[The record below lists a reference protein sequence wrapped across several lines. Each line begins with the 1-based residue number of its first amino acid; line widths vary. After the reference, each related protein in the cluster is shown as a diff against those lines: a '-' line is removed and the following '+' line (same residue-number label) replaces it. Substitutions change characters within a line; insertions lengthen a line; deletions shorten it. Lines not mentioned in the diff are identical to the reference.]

1 MSELEKTIEDKLIEQ
16 LTQGKSQWTYRPDL
30 HTEEELWANLR
41 TILERG
47 NKAALDGKPLTDTE
61 FEQVKNQLSFA
72 TFYDAAK
79 WIAGENGIAHVYV
92 QRDTET
98 VQLTALKRDDIAGG
112 SSVYEVINQ
121 YRALKDDDEDDIHS
135 QNRRFDVSLLING
148 IPLIHIELKN
158 RQHSYLDGFR
168 QIRKYIREG
177 KFTGI
182 FSAVQMFVVSN
193 AVDTKYFAAAGA
205 EDLNE
210 KFLSGWEN
218 SDNEPVADYLKFA
231 EHMLKIPE
239 AHQMVMKYT
248 VLDQEA
254 KRILLLRPYQIHAIE
269 AVRTASRQGKSGYIW
284 HTTGSGKTM
293 TSYKAARNLLIDI
306 PSIEKTIFLIDRK
319 DLDTQTTQ
327 AFQSY
332 ANNDVVDVDETDNV
346 SDLINKLKNRNQ
358 QVIVTTI
365 QKLTIAV
372 KKRIQEGTPVYERIK
387 SLRVAFIVDECHR
400 AVTPRTQRLLSQFF
414 VNSLWY
420 GFTGTP
426 RFDVNAYPAEGDLPR
441 TTDELYSNE
450 EFRRDPEYQAKID
463 RRELPFCLHRYTVKE
478 AIRDE
483 AVLGFRTEHL
493 GAHKLKE
500 NDSNEDL
507 SVYETETHMLQVLDT
522 IINKSHEKL
531 GFKNGR
537 GKTYEAIL
545 TVNSIK
551 RAQAYYDLLKRV
563 VNGETS
569 VTISEETR
577 RVLPDFPKFAITYS
591 VSSDEDNESA
601 DLNVPK
607 MKKSLDDYNAMFG
620 TSFGIG
626 EIKGYNANLNDR
638 LARKKSKYKSRDE
651 QLDLVIVVNRL
662 LTGFDAPCLSTV
674 FMDRQ
679 PMHPHDIIQ
688 TFSRT
693 NRLFDKSKSCGQI
706 VTFQSPHTFKNAVDE
721 ALILY
726 SAGGKASVLAPD
738 WDTVHDEFTKALAYL
753 RVTAE
758 TPDVIAELS
767 KEGQLR
773 FAKAFQEFDKI
784 YSSLKAFT
792 KYADNDPDSYGIT
805 QEEYDKYAAWYLN
818 IREKYRPDRPDNT
831 DTPTDIDLEY
841 ELKAYSKEKIDYDY
855 IVSLIQSVIS
865 ATDEERGE
873 QHYRN
878 LVLEIT
884 KYIDELLSANPKLG
898 ALMQQLWSKVQENP
912 AEFKDRRV
920 SYVLAEMRKD
930 AIDSVLSD
938 FSEKWCVSL
947 DAVSYA
953 ADRYQAGDTDLPGLN
968 NLKKSADFD
977 SYSANHEGI
986 SKFKYN
992 QSVKKALLVLLNED
1006 VLPLRDDGYR
1016 IDDAALYNKS

>member
-1 MSELEKTIEDKLIEQ
+1 MAELEKTIEDKLIEQ
-16 LTQGKSQWTYRPDL
+16 LTVGKSQWTYRPDL

-41 TILERG
+41 SILERG
-47 NKAALDGKPLTDTE
+47 NKAVLDGMPLTDLE

-121 YRALKDDDEDDIHS
+121 YRALKDDEEDIHS

-193 AVDTKYFAAAGA
+193 AVDTKYFAAAS
-205 EDLNE
+205 EEELNE
-210 KFLSGWEN
+210 KFLSGWEDFAN
-218 SDNEPVADYLKFA
+218 NPVTDYLKFA
-231 EHMLKIPE
+231 ENVLKIPE
-239 AHQMVMKYT
+239 AHQMVMKYA

-254 KRILLLRPYQIHAIE
+254 RKILLLRPYQIHAIE
-269 AVRTASRQGKSGYIW
+269 AVRTASRQGRSGYIW

-346 SDLINKLKNRNQ
+346 GDLIDKLKNNNQ
-358 QVIVTTI
+358 QVVVTTI
-365 QKLTIAV
+365 QKLSIAV
-372 KKRIQEGTPVYERIK
+372 KKRLKEGTPAYNRIK
-387 SLRVAFIVDECHR
+387 NLRVAFIVDECHR
-400 AVTPRTQRLLSQFF
+400 AVTPRTQRLLAQFF

-441 TTDELYSNE
+441 TTDELYGE
-450 EFRRDPEYQAKID
+450 
-463 RRELPFCLHRYTVKE
+463 CLHKYTVKE

-483 AVLGFRTEHL
+483 AVLGFQTEHL
-493 GAHKLKE
+493 GAQKLKDD
-500 NDSNEDL
+500 DSNEDL
-507 SVYETETHMLQVLDT
+507 SVYETETHMLKVLDT
-522 IINKSHEKL
+522 IINKSQEKL

-607 MKKSLDDYNAMFG
+607 MQESLDDYNAMFG

-688 TFSRT
+688 AFSRT
-693 NRLFDKSKSCGQI
+693 NRLFDKSKTCGQI
-706 VTFQSPHTFKNAVDE
+706 VTFQSPHIFKDAVDE

-738 WDTVHDEFTKALAYL
+738 WDTVYDEFKKALAYL

-805 QEEYDKYAAWYLN
+805 QEEYEQYAAWYLN
-818 IREKYRPDRPDNT
+818 IREKYKPDRPDNPDPT
-831 DTPTDIDLEY
+831 TDIDLEY

-855 IVSLIQSVIS
+855 IVSLIQSVVS
-865 ATDEERGE
+865 ATDEERQE
-873 QHYRN
+873 QHYQN
-878 LVLEIT
+878 LVAEIT
-884 KYIDELLSANPKLG
+884 KYIEELLSFNPKLG
-898 ALMQQLWSKVQENP
+898 ALMQQLWEKVQENP
-912 AEFKDRRV
+912 DDFKGKRV
-920 SYVLAEMRKD
+920 SYVLAEMRKET
-930 AIDSVLSD
+930 IDSVLRG
-938 FSEKWCVSL
+938 FAEEWCVSL

-953 ADRYQAGDTDLPGLN
+953 ADRYQFGDTDLPGLN

-977 SYSANHEGI
+977 SYSEEHEGI
-986 SKFKYN
+986 SKFKYH
-992 QSVKKALLVLLNED
+992 QSVKKALLTLLNED
-1006 VLPLRDDGYR
+1006 VIPLRDDDYR
-1016 IDDAALYNKS
+1016 IDDAALLNRT

>member
-1 MSELEKTIEDKLIEQ
+1 MAELEKTIEDKLIEQ
-16 LTQGKSQWTYRPDL
+16 LTEGKSQWTYRPDL

-41 TILERG
+41 SILERG
-47 NKAALDGKPLTDTE
+47 NKAVLDGKPLTDQE

-121 YRALKDDDEDDIHS
+121 YRALKDDDEENVHS

-193 AVDTKYFAAAGA
+193 AVDTKYFAAAS
-205 EDLNE
+205 EEELNE
-210 KFLSGWEN
+210 KFLSGWE
-218 SDNEPVADYLKFA
+218 DFANEPVTDYLKFA
-231 EHMLKIPE
+231 ENVLKIPE
-239 AHQMVMKYT
+239 AHQMVMKYA

-254 KRILLLRPYQIHAIE
+254 RRILLLRPYQIHAIE

-346 SDLINKLKNRNQ
+346 GDLIDKLKNNNQ
-358 QVIVTTI
+358 QVVVTTI
-365 QKLTIAV
+365 QKLSIAV
-372 KKRIQEGTPVYERIK
+372 KKRLKEGTPAYNRIK
-387 SLRVAFIVDECHR
+387 ALRVAFIVDECHR

-441 TTDELYSNE
+441 TTDELYG
-450 EFRRDPEYQAKID
+450 A
-463 RRELPFCLHRYTVKE
+463 CLHKYTVKE

-483 AVLGFRTEHL
+483 AVLGFQTEHL
-493 GAHKLKE
+493 GAHKLNN

-522 IINKSHEKL
+522 IINKSQEKL

-569 VTISEETR
+569 ITISEETR

-607 MKKSLDDYNAMFG
+607 MQESLDDYNAMFG

-626 EIKGYNANLNDR
+626 EIKGYNTNLNDR
-638 LARKKSKYKSRDE
+638 LARKKSKFKSRDE

-688 TFSRT
+688 AFSRT
-693 NRLFDKSKSCGQI
+693 NRLFDKSKTCGQI
-706 VTFQSPHTFKNAVDE
+706 VTFQSPHIFKNAVDE

-818 IREKYRPDRPDNT
+818 IRDKYRPDRPDNP
-831 DTPTDIDLEY
+831 DTPPDIDLEY
-841 ELKAYSKEKIDYDY
+841 ELKAYSKERIDYDY
-855 IVSLIQSVIS
+855 IVSLIQSVVS
-865 ATDEERGE
+865 ATDEERQE
-873 QHYRN
+873 QHYQN
-878 LVLEIT
+878 LVAEIT
-884 KYIDELLSANPKLG
+884 KYIEELLSTNPKLG
-898 ALMQQLWSKVQENP
+898 ALMQQLWDKVQENP
-912 AEFKDRRV
+912 DEFKDRRV
-920 SYVLAEMRKD
+920 SYVLAEMRKE
-930 AIDSVLSD
+930 AIDSVLTA
-938 FSEKWCVSL
+938 FAEEWCVSFE
-947 DAVSYA
+947 AVSYA
-953 ADRYQAGDTDLPGLN
+953 ADRYQVGDTDLPGLN

-977 SYSANHEGI
+977 SYAAKHEGM
-986 SKFKYN
+986 SKFKYH
-992 QSVKKALLVLLNED
+992 QSVKKALLTVLNDD
-1006 VLPLRDDGYR
+1006 VIPLRDDDYR
-1016 IDDAALYNKS
+1016 IDDTTTHTNN

>member
-1 MSELEKTIEDKLIEQ
+1 MAELERTIEDNLIDQ
-16 LTQGKSQWTYRPDL
+16 LTKGKSQWTYRPDL
-30 HTEEELWANLR
+30 HTEADLWANLR
-41 TILERG
+41 AILERG
-47 NKAALDGKPLTDTE
+47 NKAELDGKPLTDQE
-61 FEQVKNQLSFA
+61 FEQVKNQLTFP

-92 QRDTET
+92 QRDTEKI
-98 VQLTALKRDDIAGG
+98 QLTVLKRDDIAGG

-121 YRALKDDDEDDIHS
+121 YQALKDDEDDIHS

-193 AVDTKYFAAAGA
+193 AVDTKYFAAA
-205 EDLNE
+205 EEEELNE
-210 KFLSGWEN
+210 KFLSGWEDFAN
-218 SDNEPVADYLKFA
+218 NPVTDYLKFA
-231 EHMLKIPE
+231 ENVLKIPE
-239 AHQMVMKYT
+239 AHQMVMKYA

-254 KRILLLRPYQIHAIE
+254 KKILLLRPYQIHAIE

-332 ANNDVVDVDETDNV
+332 ANNDIVDVDETDNV
-346 SDLINKLKNRNQ
+346 TDLVNKLKNQNQ

-365 QKLTIAV
+365 QKLSIAI
-372 KKRIQEGTPVYERIK
+372 KKRIKEGTSAYERIK
-387 SLRVAFIVDECHR
+387 KLRVAFIVDECHR
-400 AVTPRTQRLLSQFF
+400 AVTPRTQRLLAEFF

-441 TTDELYSNE
+441 TTDELYGE
-450 EFRRDPEYQAKID
+450 
-463 RRELPFCLHRYTVKE
+463 CLHKYTVKE

-483 AVLGFRTEHL
+483 AVLGFQTEHL
-493 GAHKLKE
+493 GAQKLDDK
-500 NDSNEDL
+500 DSNEDL
-507 SVYETETHMLQVLDT
+507 SVYETETHMLKVLDV
-522 IINKSHEKL
+522 ILNKSQEKL

-569 VTISEETR
+569 LTISEETK

-607 MKKSLDDYNAMFG
+607 MQESLDDYNAMFG

-626 EIKGYNANLNDR
+626 EIKGYNTNLNDR
-638 LARKKSKYKSRDE
+638 LARKKSKFKSRDE
-651 QLDLVIVVNRL
+651 QIDIVIVVNRL
-662 LTGFDAPCLSTV
+662 LTGFDAPCMSTI

-688 TFSRT
+688 AFSRT
-693 NRLFDKSKSCGQI
+693 NRLFDKNKTCGQI
-706 VTFQSPHTFKNAVDE
+706 VTFQSPHTFKDAVDE

-738 WDTVHDEFTKALAYL
+738 WDTVHDEFTKSLAYL

-792 KYADNDPDSYGIT
+792 RYADNEPDSYGIT

-818 IREKYRPDRPDNT
+818 IRDKYKTERPDNP
-831 DTPTDIDLEY
+831 DTPTEINLDY

-855 IVSLIQSVIS
+855 IVSLIQSVVS
-865 ATDEERGE
+865 ATDEERQE
-873 QHYRN
+873 QHYQN
-878 LVLEIT
+878 LVAEIT
-884 KYIDELLSANPKLG
+884 KYIEELLSSNPKLG
-898 ALMQQLWSKVQENP
+898 ELMQKLWDKVQQNP
-912 AEFKDRRV
+912 DEFKDRRV
-920 SYVLAEMRKD
+920 SFVLAEMRKE
-930 AIDSVLSD
+930 AIDSVLSA
-938 FSEKWCVSL
+938 FAEEWCVSL
-947 DAVSYA
+947 EAVSYA
-953 ADRYQAGDTDLPGLN
+953 ADRYQLGDTELPGLN

-977 SYSANHEGI
+977 SYSATHEGM
-986 SKFKYN
+986 SKFKYH
-992 QSVKKALLVLLNED
+992 QSVKKALLTLLNDD
-1006 VLPLRDDGYR
+1006 VLPLRDDDYR
-1016 IDDAALYNKS
+1016 IDDAAANR

>member
-1 MSELEKTIEDKLIEQ
+1 MFMSELEKTIEDKLIEQ

-41 TILERG
+41 SIIERN
-47 NKAALDGKPLTDTE
+47 NKAVLDSKLLTDRE

-121 YRALKDDDEDDIHS
+121 YRALKDDLPAGQAGEENIHS

-205 EDLNE
+205 EELNE

-231 EHMLKIPE
+231 ESVLKIPE
-239 AHQMVMKYT
+239 AHQMVMKYA

-254 KRILLLRPYQIHAIE
+254 RRILLLRPYQIHAIE
-269 AVRTASRQGKSGYIW
+269 AVRTASRQGKSGFIW

-346 SDLINKLKNRNQ
+346 GDLINKLKNHNQ

-365 QKLTIAV
+365 QKLSIAV
-372 KKRIQEGTPVYERIK
+372 KKRIKEGTPIYERIK
-387 SLRVAFIVDECHR
+387 QLRVAFIVDECHR

-441 TTDELYSNE
+441 TTVELYGE
-450 EFRRDPEYQAKID
+450 
-463 RRELPFCLHRYTVKE
+463 CLHKYTVKE

-483 AVLGFRTEHL
+483 AVLGFQTEHL
-493 GAHKLKE
+493 GAHKL
-500 NDSNEDL
+500 NDDDSNEDL
-507 SVYETETHMLQVLDT
+507 SVYDTETHMLQVLDT

-531 GFKNGR
+531 GFINGR

-563 VNGETS
+563 VNGDTS

-591 VSSDEDNESA
+591 VSSDEDNEST
-601 DLNVPK
+601 DVNVPK
-607 MKKSLDDYNAMFG
+607 MQKSLDDYNAMFG

-626 EIKGYNANLNDR
+626 EIKGYNTNLNDR
-638 LARKKSKYKSRDE
+638 LARKKSKFKSRDE

-688 TFSRT
+688 AFSRT
-693 NRLFDKSKSCGQI
+693 NRLFDKNKTCGQI
-706 VTFQSPHTFKNAVDE
+706 VTFQSPHVFKDAVDE

-726 SAGGKASVLAPD
+726 SAGGKASVIAPD
-738 WDTVHDEFTKALAYL
+738 WDTVYDEFTKALAYL

-758 TPDVIAELS
+758 TPDVIASLS

-784 YSSLKAFT
+784 YSNLKAFI
-792 KYADNDPDSYGIT
+792 KYAENDPDSYGIT

-818 IREKYRPDRPDNT
+818 IRDKYRPERTDDPNT
-831 DTPTDIDLEY
+831 PPEIDLEY

-855 IVSLIQSVIS
+855 IVSLIQSVVS
-865 ATDEERGE
+865 ATDEQRQE
-873 QHYRN
+873 QHYKN
-878 LVLEIT
+878 LAAEIT
-884 KYIDELLSANPKLG
+884 KYIDDLMSTNPKLG
-898 ALMQQLWSKVQENP
+898 GLMQQLWEKVQDNP
-912 AEFKDRRV
+912 DEFKDKRV
-920 SYVLAEMRKD
+920 SYVLSEMRKE
-930 AIDSVLSD
+930 AIDSVLSE
-938 FSEKWCVSL
+938 FAKEWCVSI

-953 ADRYQAGDTDLPGLN
+953 ADRYQFGDTELPGLN
-968 NLKKSADFD
+968 NLKKTADFD
-977 SYSANHEGI
+977 SYAAAHNGV
-986 SKFKYN
+986 SKFKYH
-992 QSVKKALLVLLNED
+992 QSVKKALLSVLNED
-1006 VLPLRDDGYR
+1006 VIPLRDDDYR
-1016 IDDAALYNKS
+1016 ILERNQSI